1 MSHSAH
7 SMNNADRNTAS
18 TVKTANT
25 NGNDKDAGINYM
37 TDSSPIVVGEIA
49 PGCKKRDPIVV
60 AENVRRSFGGIN
72 AVDVDYL
79 EIPRHKITALIGP
92 NGAGKTTLF
101 NLLTG
106 FDTPNSGKW
115 QFEGKNIEG
124 VSSFKLAR
132 MGMVRTFQLTKVM
145 GKLTVME
152 NMRLG
157 AANQPGE
164 RLSKAL
170 FKGIWGGR
178 EKEITAQAD
187 VLLEKFKLD
196 VKKDDYAA
204 SLSGGQRKLLEMAR
218 SLMVR
223 PKLVMLDEP
232 MAGVNPALTQSLLDH
247 IKNLKAEGMTVLFVE
262 HDMNMVRHIA
272 DWVVVMAE
280 GKIVAEGPPRDVMK
294 DPAVIDAYL
303 GAHHDVDLGDTEGIK
318 ELEAVLEADEESVVG
333 TENAGIIAVESVVPD
348 LKGADLKQP
357 DLSPEALQEPG
368 DDEPNSPKSG
378 LAEPGRTDKDKE

>member
-1 MSHSAH
+1 
-7 SMNNADRNTAS
+7 
-18 TVKTANT
+18 
-25 NGNDKDAGINYM
+25 
-37 TDSSPIVVGEIA
+37 
-49 PGCKKRDPIVV
+49 
-60 AENVRRSFGGIN
+60 
-72 AVDVDYL
+72 
-79 EIPRHKITALIGP
+79 
-92 NGAGKTTLF
+92 
-101 NLLTG
+101 
-106 FDTPNSGKW
+106 PNSGKW
-115 QFEGKNIEG
+115 QFEGQSIAG
-124 VSSFKLAR
+124 VSPYKVAR

-157 AANQPGE
+157 GSNQPGE

-178 EKEITAQAD
+178 EKEISAQAD

-196 VKKDDYAA
+196 AKKDDYAA

-280 GKIVAEGPPRDVMK
+280 GKIVAEGPPAEVMK
-294 DPAVIDAYL
+294 NPAVIDAYL
-303 GAHHDVDLGDTEGIK
+303 GAHHDVDLGDSEGIK
-318 ELEAVLEADEESVVG
+318 ELAAELVADEESIVG
-333 TENAGIIAVESVVPD
+333 TENAGIISLDVVAAEAGEPTGPVSNGPVRGRRSVE
-348 LKGADLKQP
+348 
-357 DLSPEALQEPG
+357 
-368 DDEPNSPKSG
+368 EPNRR
-378 LAEPGRTDKDKE
+378 EKDTE